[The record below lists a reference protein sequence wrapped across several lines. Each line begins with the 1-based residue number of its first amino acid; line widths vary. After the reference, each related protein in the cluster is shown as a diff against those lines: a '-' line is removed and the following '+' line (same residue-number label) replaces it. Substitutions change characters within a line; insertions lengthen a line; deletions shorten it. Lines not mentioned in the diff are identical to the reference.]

1 MGKTKK
7 EQSHLLNRGPLEQDL
22 RCLLLD
28 VWNTASEETL
38 AIFPYQVGNSNKK
51 YGKFCKKTQKDKK
64 KYGKFCSF
72 Q

>member
-1 MGKTKK
+1 M
-7 EQSHLLNRGPLEQDL
+7 EQDL